1 MWVQSQCVLDLNNQ
15 TLSAQAE
22 VLCLRCN
29 EPIRDVNDPIE
40 SVFKTCANVEGH
52 FHVSCVGEGRKRRH
66 FTRDEV
72 LK

>member
-1 MWVQSQCVLDLNNQ
+1 MWVHSQCVLDLNNQ

-29 EPIRDVNDPIE
+29 EPIRDVND
-40 SVFKTCANVEGH
+40 
-52 FHVSCVGEGRKRRH
+52 VSCVGEGRKRRH